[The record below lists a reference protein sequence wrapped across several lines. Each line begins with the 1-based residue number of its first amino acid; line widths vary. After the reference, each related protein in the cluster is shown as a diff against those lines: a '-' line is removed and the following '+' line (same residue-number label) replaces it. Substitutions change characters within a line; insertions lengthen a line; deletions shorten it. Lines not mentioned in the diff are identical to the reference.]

1 VLLRLR
7 ALLTR
12 RTKAAAVEIRQLAPC
27 SSSGSSSSSSGSN
40 NLGSVLVPNR
50 LSRGKV
56 EITAATAAKEEE
68 QTIEEA
74 GS

>member
-1 VLLRLR
+1 MLLRLR
-7 ALLTR
+7 ALLIR
-12 RTKAAAVEIRQLAPC
+12 RAKAAAVETRQLAPR
-27 SSSGSSSSSSGSN
+27 SSSSSSSSSS

-68 QTIEEA
+68 
-74 GS
+74 

>member
-1 VLLRLR
+1 MLLRLR

-12 RTKAAAVEIRQLAPC
+12 RAKAAAVETRQLASRS
-27 SSSGSSSSSSGSN
+27 SSSGSSSN

-56 EITAATAAKEEE
+56 EITTAAAAKEEE
-68 QTIEEA
+68 QTAEEA